1 MGFIKKIMKL
11 LQHGYAEVQSIEI
24 ELRILEE
31 TSAPPSRPRKSDLS
45 YSFYRFV
52 SLSIFLS
59 LTTICIIYY
68 LFGFGGCAGL
78 ARDGYIIYCYG
89 DCNRKFEEALRAQQ
103 KTGDGD
109 NLMKAIWLDM
119 YTDQLS
125 ARRK

>member
-1 MGFIKKIMKL
+1 MATVRCNPLRSNCAYWRRPQRLHRVHVSYIKLFRNIFSHL
-11 LQHGYAEVQSIEI
+11 FFYLYLSIYI
-24 ELRILEE
+24 YL
-31 TSAPPSRPRKSDLS
+31 
-45 YSFYRFV
+45 
-52 SLSIFLS
+52 SLS
-59 LTTICIIYY
+59 TIQCIWACI
-68 LFGFGGCAGL
+68 GCVCVREGT

>member
-1 MGFIKKIMKL
+1 MATARCNPLRSNCVYWRRLQRLHRVHVSYIKLFRNIFHLFFYLYQFI
-11 LQHGYAEVQSIEI
+11 Y
-24 ELRILEE
+24 
-31 TSAPPSRPRKSDLS
+31 
-45 YSFYRFV
+45 
-52 SLSIFLS
+52 LS
-59 LTTICIIYY
+59 LQYNV
-68 LFGFGGCAGL
+68 FGRALGVCVLLREGT